1 MNANMRR
8 REFIALLGGAAAVAW
23 PLGARP
29 VAGRN
34 SIFQPLITTSTWNA
48 KPAWTASGAILPK
61 LVNVVRALVGG
72 SQNNSRTGCYRF
84 ATQLAVTAGDR
95 TGRQRGQSARN
106 QANLAT
112 R

>member
-23 PLGARP
+23 PLGA
-29 VAGRN
+29 
-34 SIFQPLITTSTWNA
+34 T
-48 KPAWTASGAILPK
+48 LPK

-112 R
+112 S